1 MSFKIALF
9 LLFATSA
16 IAGKTGPDFVLPNGK
31 DMHYNNPL
39 LHLTHEQH
47 MDIFGT
53 SLFTLSNQD
62 SNCMDLAFSHLYS
75 DICSGTSF
83 IHNSTAESLNIKAP
97 SEIDHVGAK
106 CLYDGCKDR
115 VAKGL
120 VTPSCDIVLAGPNS
134 CSWNTSVYG
143 NYDRLSDA
151 RSGVRTV
158 YHGGASAGDDS
169 DEEEEKFPR
178 AFDNNFYSF
187 HKSLVTFNTA
197 ETVATP
203 VAANNTDTE
212 SVLSIATTSDNGTVI
227 SLISST
233 STNSTTTVNSNKSSS
248 SVVFVMEYQELI
260 NMDDIPDFSDFSS
273 DESDNHSEAASFA
286 SSASTNS
293 FMTDFS
299 SLSSHDDP
307 DSDFILSSSC
317 SADS

>member
-134 CSWNTSVYG
+134 CSWNTMMQDLESELFTMVGPVLEMIQTKRRKNSLEPLITIFTLFIRALSLLILLKLLLHLLLPITLTLNLCCQLLPLLTMELLSV
-143 NYDRLSDA
+143 
-151 RSGVRTV
+151 
-158 YHGGASAGDDS
+158 
-169 DEEEEKFPR
+169 
-178 AFDNNFYSF
+178 
-187 HKSLVTFNTA
+187 
-197 ETVATP
+197 
-203 VAANNTDTE
+203 
-212 SVLSIATTSDNGTVI
+212 
-227 SLISST
+227 
-233 STNSTTTVNSNKSSS
+233 
-248 SVVFVMEYQELI
+248 
-260 NMDDIPDFSDFSS
+260 
-273 DESDNHSEAASFA
+273 
-286 SSASTNS
+286 
-293 FMTDFS
+293 
-299 SLSSHDDP
+299 
-307 DSDFILSSSC
+307 
-317 SADS
+317 